1 MRLLGLIRLGATA
14 CRDAS
19 GDLYPNSRVVIDRRY
34 SESTWEIAGT
44 HADSMAAIARWY
56 DARFGAYAVIDGD
69 ANRAVE
75 HRRWRLPDRSVEV
88 FIVDHGGQRSIYVR
102 ESWGSP
108 GAEASSWISPPP
120 RTGSPSAT
128 SRRARERRPST

>member
-1 MRLLGLIRLGATA
+1 MRLLGLILLGGIA

-44 HADSMAAIARWY
+44 HPDSMPAIARWY
-56 DARFGAYAVIDGD
+56 DARFGAHGLIDRD

-88 FIVDHGGQRSIYVR
+88 FIVDHGRQRSIYVR
-102 ESWGSP
+102 ENWGHEGHP
-108 GAEASSWISPPP
+108 
-120 RTGSPSAT
+120 
-128 SRRARERRPST
+128 